1 VNTDGT
7 YKVLIDNE
15 SAQIGSLTNWDF
27 LPLKKIKDPEAKNCD
42 DWVDEAEPDNL
53 EDVKPEDLRASWG
66 RDGREAQKDQLRHWK
81 SEFPTLDLTPPFPF
95 LESQHFLLW
104 FVCFQQ

>member
-53 EDVKPEDLRASWG
+53 EDVKPEDWDKVTCGPCGAEMEEKVRRISCAIG
-66 RDGREAQKDQLRHWK
+66 
-81 SEFPTLDLTPPFPF
+81 
-95 LESQHFLLW
+95 
-104 FVCFQQ
+104 